1 MNNNNI
7 FDERQQL
14 NQYKYGSHSFFI
26 LTFSVIICE
35 VLKFFNPNSITPDN
49 EMILL
54 LLIPSMYFSVA
65 TILTNSFC
73 SFSNNKK
80 LNIIIL
86 ADMVATF
93 IFLISFLF
101 FKNAFADILKYKFL
115 SDYTAVLLICIEL
128 LIAGIAYILRLK
140 TDKESI

>member
-1 MNNNNI
+1 MNNNI

-26 LTFSVIICE
+26 LVFSVIICT
-35 VLKFFNPNSITPDN
+35 VLKFFNPNSITPVN

-54 LLIPSMYFSVA
+54 LFIPSMYFSVA

-80 LNIIIL
+80 LNFIIL
-86 ADMVATF
+86 SDMVATF

-101 FKNAFADILKYKFL
+101 FKNAFADIAKYKFL
-115 SDYTAVLLICIEL
+115 SDYTAVLLICINL
-128 LIAGIAYILRLK
+128 LIVGIAYIIRFK

>member
-1 MNNNNI
+1 MNKNI
-7 FDERQQL
+7 FDERQRL

-26 LTFSVIICE
+26 LTFSIIICTII
-35 VLKFFNPNSITPDN
+35 KFFNPNSITPVN

-54 LLIPSMYFSVA
+54 LFIPSVYFSVA

-86 ADMVATF
+86 FDTIATF

-101 FKNAFADILKYKFL
+101 FKNAFADIVKYKFL
-115 SDYTAVLLICIEL
+115 SDYTAVLLLCISL
-128 LIAGIAYILRLK
+128 LISSTAYIIRIK
-140 TDKESI
+140 IDKNNT

>member
-1 MNNNNI
+1 MDKNI
-7 FDERQQL
+7 FDERQRL

-26 LTFSVIICE
+26 LTFSIIVCTII
-35 VLKFFNPNSITPDN
+35 KFFNPNSITPVN

-54 LLIPSMYFSVA
+54 LFIPSVYFSVA

-86 ADMVATF
+86 FDTIATF

-101 FKNAFADILKYKFL
+101 FKNAFADIVKYKFL
-115 SDYTAVLLICIEL
+115 SDYTAVLLLCISL
-128 LIAGIAYILRLK
+128 LISSTAYIIRIK
-140 TDKESI
+140 IDKNNT

>member
-1 MNNNNI
+1 MNNNI

-26 LTFSVIICE
+26 LVFSVIIFT
-35 VLKFFNPNSITPDN
+35 VLKFFNPNSITPVN

-54 LLIPSMYFSVA
+54 LFIPSMYFSVA

-86 ADMVATF
+86 SDMVATF

-101 FKNAFADILKYKFL
+101 FKNAFADIAKYKFL
-115 SDYTAVLLICIEL
+115 SDYTAVLMICINL
-128 LIAGIAYILRLK
+128 LIVGIAYIIRFK

>member
-1 MNNNNI
+1 MNNNI

-26 LTFSVIICE
+26 LVFSVIICT
-35 VLKFFNPNSITPDN
+35 VLKFFNPNSITPVN

-54 LLIPSMYFSVA
+54 LFIPSMYFSVA

-86 ADMVATF
+86 SDMVATF

-101 FKNAFADILKYKFL
+101 FKNAFADIAKYKFL
-115 SDYTAVLLICIEL
+115 SDYTAVLLIYINL
-128 LIAGIAYILRLK
+128 LIVGIAYIIRFK

>member
-1 MNNNNI
+1 MDKNI
-7 FDERQQL
+7 FDERQRL

-26 LTFSVIICE
+26 LTFSIIVCTII
-35 VLKFFNPNSITPDN
+35 KFFNPNSITPVN

-54 LLIPSMYFSVA
+54 LFIPSVYFSVA

-86 ADMVATF
+86 FDTIATF

-101 FKNAFADILKYKFL
+101 FKNAFADIVKYKFL
-115 SDYTAVLLICIEL
+115 SDYTAVLLLCISL
-128 LIAGIAYILRLK
+128 LIVGIAYIIRIK
-140 TDKESI
+140 IDKNNT

>member
-1 MNNNNI
+1 MNKNI
-7 FDERQQL
+7 FDERQRL

-26 LTFSVIICE
+26 LTFSIIICTII
-35 VLKFFNPNSITPDN
+35 KFFNPNSITPVN

-54 LLIPSMYFSVA
+54 LFIPSVYFSVA

-86 ADMVATF
+86 FDTIATF
-93 IFLISFLF
+93 IFLISSLF
-101 FKNAFADILKYKFL
+101 FKNAFADIVKYKFL
-115 SDYTAVLLICIEL
+115 SDYTAVLLLCISL
-128 LIAGIAYILRLK
+128 LISSTAYIIRIK
-140 TDKESI
+140 IDKNNT

>member
-1 MNNNNI
+1 MNNNI

-26 LTFSVIICE
+26 LVFSVIICT
-35 VLKFFNPNSITPDN
+35 VLKFFNPNSITPVN

-54 LLIPSMYFSVA
+54 LFIPSMYFSVA

-80 LNIIIL
+80 LNFIIL
-86 ADMVATF
+86 SDMVATF

-101 FKNAFADILKYKFL
+101 FKNAFADIAKYKFL
-115 SDYTAVLLICIEL
+115 SDYTSVLMICINLLIV
-128 LIAGIAYILRLK
+128 GIAYIIRFK